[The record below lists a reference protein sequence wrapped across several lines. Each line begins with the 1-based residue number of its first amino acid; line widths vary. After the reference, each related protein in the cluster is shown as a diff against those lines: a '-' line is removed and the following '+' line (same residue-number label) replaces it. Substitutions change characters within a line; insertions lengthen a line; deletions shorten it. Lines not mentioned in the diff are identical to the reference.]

1 MTTAF
6 MTRRRLLGAGLCG
19 TLTAPA
25 WAAGDA
31 APSTHPALRVGA
43 GQPFARIADA
53 LRQAVDGDTIEV
65 LPGIYAGDVA
75 VINQR
80 RLTLRGVGERPLL
93 LADGKSAEG
102 KAILVVRNGDI
113 LIDNLEFRGTRV
125 PDRNGAGIRFEKGTL
140 IVRNCHFIDNDDDA
154 RLRSED
160 SLFAQA
166 PDRPDSLDHLIY
178 VGRIAEVQ
186 ISGSRFHQ
194 GRTGNLI
201 KSRARVSRIAYNLIA
216 DGPKGE
222 ASYEIDLPN
231 GGQAVVIGNVI
242 AQSANTQNATV
253 VSFGAEGKAWPDSV
267 LYMVHNTLV
276 NDRLRGAWFL
286 RVWRD
291 RLPAGTVA
299 HLYNNLSVGPG
310 LFTLGVLGGPTEE
323 GGNVAIL
330 KPQLL
335 NPDQL
340 NHALPPGS
348 GLRGKAVPLPTPD
361 GIGPRPMGGFTP
373 ALGTR
378 PLAPRRRTAAP
389 RPGGGLRGKAVPLP
403 PPDGIDLRPMAE
415 FTLPIGTRPLAPR
428 EHWSPGAFQR

>member
-1 MTTAF
+1 

-113 LIDNLEFRGTRV
+113 LIDNLEFRGARV

-140 IVRNCHFIDNDDDA
+140 TVRNCHFINNENGILTANYDDA
-154 RLRSED
+154 RLRIED
-160 SLFAQA
+160 SHFAQA

-361 GIGPRPMGGFTP
+361 GI
-373 ALGTR
+373 
-378 PLAPRRRTAAP
+378 
-389 RPGGGLRGKAVPLP
+389 
-403 PPDGIDLRPMAE
+403 DLRPMAE

>member
-113 LIDNLEFRGTRV
+113 LIDNLEFRGARV

-140 IVRNCHFIDNDDDA
+140 TVRNCHFINNENGILTANYDDA
-154 RLRSED
+154 RLRIED
-160 SLFAQA
+160 SHFAQA

-178 VGRIAEVQ
+178 VRSDRAQLPLHQQRERHPHRQLRRCPLAHRRQPLRAGARSPRFTGPSDLRQ
-186 ISGSRFHQ
+186 I
-194 GRTGNLI
+194 
-201 KSRARVSRIAYNLIA
+201 
-216 DGPKGE
+216 
-222 ASYEIDLPN
+222 
-231 GGQAVVIGNVI
+231 
-242 AQSANTQNATV
+242 
-253 VSFGAEGKAWPDSV
+253 
-267 LYMVHNTLV
+267 
-276 NDRLRGAWFL
+276 
-286 RVWRD
+286 
-291 RLPAGTVA
+291 
-299 HLYNNLSVGPG
+299 GPG
-310 LFTLGVLGGPTEE
+310 ATATSSTTRTASSPPT
-323 GGNVAIL
+323 
-330 KPQLL
+330 
-335 NPDQL
+335 
-340 NHALPPGS
+340 
-348 GLRGKAVPLPTPD
+348 TT
-361 GIGPRPMGGFTP
+361 MP
-373 ALGTR
+373 ACASKT
-378 PLAPRRRTAAP
+378 ATSRRRPIAP
-389 RPGGGLRGKAVPLP
+389 
-403 PPDGIDLRPMAE
+403 I
-415 FTLPIGTRPLAPR
+415 
-428 EHWSPGAFQR
+428 HWTI

>member
-1 MTTAF
+1 MTTNF

-19 TLTAPA
+19 ALVAPA
-25 WAAGDA
+25 CAAGDA
-31 APSTHPALRVGA
+31 APPSRPALRVGA
-43 GQPFARIADA
+43 GQPFARLADA

-65 LPGIYAGDVA
+65 LPGTYAGDVA

-80 RLTLRGVGERPLL
+80 RLTLRGMGERPVL
-93 LADGKSAEG
+93 LADGKYAEG
-102 KAILVVRNGDI
+102 KAILVVRNGHI
-113 LIDNLEFRGTRV
+113 VIENFEFRGTRV
-125 PDRNGAGIRFEKGTL
+125 PDRNGAGIRFEKGMLT
-140 IVRNCHFIDNDDDA
+140 VRNCQFIDNENGILTANFGDA
-154 RLRSED
+154 RLHIED

-201 KSRARVSRIAYNLIA
+201 KSRARVSRITYNLIA

-242 AQSANTQNATV
+242 AQSANSQNAIL
-253 VSFGAEGKAWPDSV
+253 VSFGAEGQPWPGSA
-267 LYMVHNTLV
+267 LYMAHNTLV

-291 RLPAGTVA
+291 RLPDGTPV

-323 GGNVAIL
+323 GGNFAIL
-330 KPQLL
+330 KPQLVD
-335 NPDQL
+335 PDQL
-340 NHALPPGS
+340 NHALPPDS
-348 GLRGKAVPLPTPD
+348 GLRGKAVPLPILD
-361 GIGPRPMGGFTP
+361 G
-373 ALGTR
+373 
-378 PLAPRRRTAAP
+378 
-389 RPGGGLRGKAVPLP
+389 V
-403 PPDGIDLRPMAE
+403 DLRPTAE

-428 EHWSPGAFQR
+428 ERWSPGAFQR